1 MIFLLYHSKQV
12 YDFLYNNNN
21 NNNNNDDR
29 GVGGGE

>member
-21 NNNNNDDR
+21 NNNDGGGV

>member
-21 NNNNNDDR
+21 NNNDDG

>member
-1 MIFLLYHSKQV
+1 MIFLLYHSKQD

-21 NNNNNDDR
+21 NNNNDDG